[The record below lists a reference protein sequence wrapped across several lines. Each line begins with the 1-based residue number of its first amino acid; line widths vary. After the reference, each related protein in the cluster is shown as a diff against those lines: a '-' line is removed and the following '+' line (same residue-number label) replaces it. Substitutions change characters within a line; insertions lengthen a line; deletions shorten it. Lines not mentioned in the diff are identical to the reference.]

1 MSEDD
6 LVPHDIRIVILHS
19 GRLFRETLAMTLS
32 QQEGIAVS
40 SEVSSLDQIRADG
53 VECQPDLFLVE
64 ASVPLCRCLEQVRG
78 LQAIVP
84 ACKTII
90 LGVPD
95 TDEAVLA
102 CIEVGGASGYVL
114 DNGSFDEVV
123 RNIRAVVAGESICS
137 PRVANLAFSRL
148 SALARR
154 ANPSWVNESQHL
166 TRREKEIVESI
177 ERGLSNKEIA
187 TQLHIEVSTVKNH
200 VHNILDKL
208 NLRDRRSAVQYAKEH
223 HLTAHLR

>member
-137 PRVANLAFSRL
+137 LGWPTLPSQDYRPWHDALIHHGSISRSISHVVKKKL
-148 SALARR
+148 SS
-154 ANPSWVNESQHL
+154 PS
-166 TRREKEIVESI
+166 REV
-177 ERGLSNKEIA
+177 
-187 TQLHIEVSTVKNH
+187 
-200 VHNILDKL
+200 
-208 NLRDRRSAVQYAKEH
+208 
-223 HLTAHLR
+223 